1 MGFLL
6 MGIEKGKRNKGK
18 ERKKQKM
25 EILSLN
31 FPNLIVYIEN
41 VLAIQSPTSI
51 QNIILCSNLDNYFFL
66 IFVEHFFLSLFFLF
80 VFGSATFFFIYYSL

>member
-1 MGFLL
+1 

-25 EILSLN
+25 EIVSLN

-51 QNIILCSNLDNYFFL
+51 QNIILCSNHDNYFFL
-66 IFVEHFFLSLFFLF
+66 IFVEYFFLSLFFF
-80 VFGSATFFFIYYSL
+80 FRFWVCDFFFYSL

>member
-1 MGFLL
+1 

-51 QNIILCSNLDNYFFL
+51 QNIILCSNHDNYFFL
-66 IFVEHFFLSLFFLF
+66 IFVDYFFLSM
-80 VFGSATFFFIYYSL
+80 FFFSRFWVCDFFFYSL